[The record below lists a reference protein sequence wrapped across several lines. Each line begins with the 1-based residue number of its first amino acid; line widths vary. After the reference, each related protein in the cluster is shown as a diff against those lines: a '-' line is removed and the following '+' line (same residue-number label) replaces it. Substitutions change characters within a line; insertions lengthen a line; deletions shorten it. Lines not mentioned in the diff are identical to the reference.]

1 MIKTFRTRINT
12 RFFVDLSLANNCGF
26 CYTFTMKK
34 TENKQ
39 TIDLQNISRRDLEN
53 EYIKL
58 KSQATDLAAKLDWY
72 EQQYRLSKAKQFGPS
87 SEKEEGQ
94 LTLPIFNEVESEQ
107 EMINIEPK
115 EEELPTE
122 ENKKNRKKPH
132 GKKHDI
138 KNLPVIVTTYQLSTE
153 EQFCPK
159 CSGPLHEIRSE
170 IRTELEVIPAKVI
183 VHKYESMIYGCRG
196 CEKDQTSSIIKAPGA
211 PEAVIKG
218 SMVSASLLSD
228 IMVKKYV
235 DATPLYRQE
244 QDYKRKGIPITRN
257 NMAHWVIRGS
267 DDWLQLMYDRLQEL
281 LLAKDVIHMD
291 ETTLEVLSE
300 PHRPATSKSYMWVA
314 STSAC
319 DVKPIALYHYT
330 ETRAAYQARI
340 FLGNYQGYIHVD
352 GYAGYDSLLKETKD
366 GPAMNIILIACM
378 AHVRRK
384 YKEALKAVKPED
396 YRYTAANKGLL
407 YIKEM
412 FRIEKELSITSNED
426 ENKFYKNRYEERLWR
441 LKPVMDDFFAWA
453 KEELPKVIPKCS
465 YGIAIKYTVKQ
476 EEKLRNVLLDGRLEL
491 SNNRAERTV
500 KTFVIG
506 RKNWLFTNTPS
517 GAKSSAI
524 VYSIIETAK
533 QNELNPFEYIKYL
546 FEQLPKVNVCDFKK
560 LDQLL
565 PWSDTLPE
573 FCMAKIKSQS

>member
-1 MIKTFRTRINT
+1 
-12 RFFVDLSLANNCGF
+12 
-26 CYTFTMKK
+26 MKII
-34 TENKQ
+34 ENKQ
-39 TIDLQNISRRDLEN
+39 TINLQNMSRRDLEN

-58 KSQATDLAAKLDWY
+58 KTQATDLAARLDWY
-72 EQQYRLSKAKQFGPS
+72 EQQYRLSKAKMFGPS
-87 SEKEEGQ
+87 SEKEMEGQ
-94 LTLPIFNEVESEQ
+94 LTLPIFNEVEAER
-107 EMINIEPK
+107 EMIHIEPK
-115 EEELPTE
+115 EEELPTD
-122 ENKKNRKKPH
+122 ENKKKRKNPH

-153 EQFCPK
+153 DQFCTK
-159 CSGPLHEIRSE
+159 CGEPLHEMRPE

-211 PEAVIKG
+211 PEALIKG

-228 IMVKKYV
+228 IIVKKYV

-267 DDWLQLMYDRLQEL
+267 NDWLQLLYDRLHEL
-281 LLAKDVIHMD
+281 LLVRDVIHMD

-300 PHRPATSKSYMWVA
+300 PNRPATSNSYMWVA
-314 STSAC
+314 CTSAC
-319 DVKPIALYHYT
+319 DAESSIALYHYT
-330 ETRAAYQARI
+330 ETRASYQARA
-340 FLGNYQGYIHVD
+340 FLENYQGFVHVD
-352 GYAGYDSLLKETKD
+352 GYAGYDSLLKESKD
-366 GPAMNIILIACM
+366 GPAMSLTLISCM

-396 YRYTAANKGLL
+396 YRYTAANQGLL

-412 FRIEKELSITSNED
+412 FRIEEELSTISNED
-426 ENKFYKNRYEERLWR
+426 KTIFYKNRYEERLGR

-453 KEELPKVIPKCS
+453 KEELPKVLPKCS
-465 YGIAIKYTVKQ
+465 YGIAIKYTINQ

-491 SNNRAERTV
+491 TNNRAERTV
-500 KTFVIG
+500 KPFVIG
-506 RKNWLFTNTPS
+506 RKNWLFSNTPS
-517 GAKSSAI
+517 GAKASAT

-546 FEQLPKVNVCDFKK
+546 FEQLPKINVCDVGE

-565 PWSDTLPE
+565 PWSNTLPE
-573 FCMAKIKSQS
+573 ICKAKTKHQS

>member
-1 MIKTFRTRINT
+1 MKTI
-12 RFFVDLSLANNCGF
+12 
-26 CYTFTMKK
+26 
-34 TENKQ
+34 ENKQ
-39 TIDLQNISRRDLEN
+39 TIDLQNMSRRDLEN

-58 KSQATDLAAKLDWY
+58 KTQATDLAAKLDWY
-72 EQQYRLSKAKQFGPS
+72 EQQYRLSKAKMFGPS
-87 SEKEEGQ
+87 SEKGVEGQ
-94 LTLPIFNEVESEQ
+94 LTLPIFNEAEAER
-107 EMINIEPK
+107 EMLNIEPK

-122 ENKKNRKKPH
+122 ENKKNRKNPH

-153 EQFCPK
+153 DQFCTK
-159 CSGPLHEIRSE
+159 CGGPLHEIRPE

-211 PEAVIKG
+211 PEAIIKG

-300 PHRPATSKSYMWVA
+300 PHRPATCNSYMWVV

-319 DVKPIALYHYT
+319 DADKPIALYHYT
-330 ETRAAYQARI
+330 ETRASYHARA
-340 FLGNYQGYIHVD
+340 FLGNYQGFVHVD
-352 GYAGYDSLLKETKD
+352 GYAGYDSLLKESKD
-366 GPAMNIILIACM
+366 GQPPMNIILVACM

-396 YRYTAANKGLL
+396 YRYTAANQGLL

-412 FRIEKELSITSNED
+412 FRIEGELSAISSEGKNI
-426 ENKFYKNRYEERLWR
+426 FYKNRYEERLRR
-441 LKPVMDDFFAWA
+441 LKPIMDDFFAWA
-453 KEELPKVIPKCS
+453 KAESPKVLPKCS
-465 YGIAIKYTVKQ
+465 YGIAINYTLKQ

-491 SNNRAERTV
+491 TNNRAERTV
-500 KTFVIG
+500 KPFIIG
-506 RKNWLFTNTPS
+506 RKNWLFTNTPA
-517 GAKSSAI
+517 GAKASAT

-546 FEQLPKVNVCDFKK
+546 FKQLPKINLCDLEE

-565 PWSDTLPE
+565 PWSKTLPE
-573 FCMAKIKSQS
+573 ICKAKIRNQS

>member
-1 MIKTFRTRINT
+1 MKTIE
-12 RFFVDLSLANNCGF
+12 NN
-26 CYTFTMKK
+26 
-34 TENKQ
+34 Q
-39 TIDLQNISRRDLEN
+39 TIDLQNMSRKDLEN

-58 KSQATDLAAKLDWY
+58 KTQATDLATKLEWY
-72 EQQYRLSKAKQFGPS
+72 EQQYRLSKAKIFGTS
-87 SEKEEGQ
+87 SEKGVEGQ
-94 LTLPIFNEVESEQ
+94 LELPIFNEAETER
-107 EMINIEPK
+107 EMLNIEPK

-122 ENKKNRKKPH
+122 ENKQNRKNPH

-138 KNLPVIVTTYQLSTE
+138 KNMPVITTTYQLSPE
-153 EQFCPK
+153 EQFCTK
-159 CSGPLHEIRSE
+159 CGDPLHEIRME

-211 PEAVIKG
+211 PEAIIKG
-218 SMVSASLLSD
+218 SMASASLLSD

-244 QDYKRKGIPITRN
+244 QDYKRKGIPVTRN

-267 DDWLQLMYDRLQEL
+267 NDWLQLMYDRLQEL

-300 PHRPATSKSYMWVA
+300 PHRPATSNSYMWVV

-319 DVKPIALYHYT
+319 DADNPIALYHYT
-330 ETRAAYQARI
+330 ETRASYHARA
-340 FLGNYQGYIHVD
+340 FLGKYQGFAHVD
-352 GYAGYDSLLKETKD
+352 GYAGYDSLLKESKD
-366 GPAMNIILIACM
+366 GQPPMNIILVGCM

-396 YRYTAANKGLL
+396 YRYTAANQGLI

-412 FRIEKELSITSNED
+412 FRIEGELSAMSNED
-426 ENKFYKNRYEERLWR
+426 KKTFYKNRYEERLRR
-441 LKPVMDDFFAWA
+441 LKPIMDDFFAWA
-453 KEELPKVIPKCS
+453 KAESPKILPKCS
-465 YGIAIKYTVKQ
+465 YGLAINYTLNQ
-476 EEKLRNVLLDGRLEL
+476 EEKLRNILLDGRLEL
-491 SNNRAERTV
+491 TNNRAERTV
-500 KTFVIG
+500 KPFVLG
-506 RKNWLFTNTPS
+506 RKNWLFSNTPA
-517 GAKSSAI
+517 GAKASAT

-546 FEQLPKVNVCDFKK
+546 FELLPKINLYDLEE

-565 PWSDTLPE
+565 PWSNTLPE
-573 FCMAKIKSQS
+573 ICKAKIRNQS

>member
-1 MIKTFRTRINT
+1 MKTIE
-12 RFFVDLSLANNCGF
+12 NN
-26 CYTFTMKK
+26 
-34 TENKQ
+34 Q
-39 TIDLQNISRRDLEN
+39 TIDLQNMSRRDLEN

-58 KSQATDLAAKLDWY
+58 KTQATDLAAKLDWY

-87 SEKEEGQ
+87 SEKGVEGQ
-94 LTLPIFNEVESEQ
+94 LALPIFNEAESER
-107 EMINIEPK
+107 EMLNIEPK
-115 EEELPTE
+115 EEELPTV
-122 ENKKNRKKPH
+122 ENKKNKKNPH

-153 EQFCPK
+153 DQFCAK
-159 CSGPLHEIRSE
+159 CGGTLHEIRPE

-196 CEKDQTSSIIKAPGA
+196 CEKDQTSSITKAPGA

-267 DDWLQLMYDRLQEL
+267 NDWLQLMYDRLQEL

-300 PHRPATSKSYMWVA
+300 PHRPATSNSYMWVA

-319 DVKPIALYHYT
+319 ETENPIALYHYT
-330 ETRAAYQARI
+330 ETRASYQARA
-340 FLGNYQGYIHVD
+340 FLGNYHGFVHVD
-352 GYAGYDSLLKETKD
+352 GYAGYDSLLKESKD
-366 GPAMNIILIACM
+366 GPAMNIILVACM

-396 YRYTAANKGLL
+396 YRYTAANQGLL

-412 FRIEKELSITSNED
+412 FRIEGELSTISIED
-426 ENKFYKNRYEERLWR
+426 KSQFYKNRYEERLRR
-441 LKPVMDDFFAWA
+441 LKPVMDDFFAWT
-453 KEELPKVIPKCS
+453 KEELPKVLPKCS

-476 EEKLRNVLLDGRLEL
+476 EEKLRNILLDGRLEL
-491 SNNRAERTV
+491 TNNRAERTV
-500 KTFVIG
+500 KPFIIG
-506 RKNWLFTNTPS
+506 RKNWLFTNTPA
-517 GAKSSAI
+517 GAKSSAT

-546 FEQLPKVNVCDFKK
+546 FEQLPKINLCDLEE

-565 PWSDTLPE
+565 PWSNTLPE
-573 FCMAKIKSQS
+573 ICKSKIRNQV